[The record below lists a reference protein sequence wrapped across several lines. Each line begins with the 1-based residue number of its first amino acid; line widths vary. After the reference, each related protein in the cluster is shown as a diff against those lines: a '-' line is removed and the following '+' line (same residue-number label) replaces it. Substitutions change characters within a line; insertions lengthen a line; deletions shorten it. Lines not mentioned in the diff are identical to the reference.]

1 MLDIKVIDLK
11 KRPRFLD
18 QYITLRNTHAEF
30 LLTSPVT
37 YSDTKKW
44 LLNNHIEIRGLIQN
58 DILLGATILYLDREG
73 EIAFFV
79 KQPNTG
85 IGSNLLMIIQEVAH
99 QKGLNS
105 VWAWVLRDNAI
116 ARRTFEKNGFLKME
130 PAERIYKG
138 AIKQGITYR
147 KIV

>member
-1 MLDIKVIDLK
+1 MASQQSY
-11 KRPRFLD
+11 RNPRAH
-18 QYITLRNTHAEF
+18 T
-30 LLTSPVT
+30 
-37 YSDTKKW
+37 
-44 LLNNHIEIRGLIQN
+44 N

-85 IGSNLLMIIQEVAH
+85 LGSHLLMIIQEVAC

-105 VWAWVLRDNAI
+105 IWAWVLRDNAI
-116 ARRTFEKNGFLKME
+116 ACRAFEKNGFLKME
-130 PAERIYKG
+130 PSERTYKG
-138 AIKQGITYR
+138 AIKQGITYQ